1 MNLIDTNAVSD
12 VLERGSALRED
23 YFLVPDI
30 VEEVEMAQIIH
41 GRRIP
46 SKLHDLSRHPLF
58 NERIYLH
65 HYRNVLNK
73 YGGRFYGMRDF
84 GDMSILA
91 TLRMLMDVFDEQQRT
106 QLFPVTEE
114 VVVFTD
120 DGRLARRINRE
131 FAGEDVRVA
140 ARSGVI

>member
-12 VLERGSALRED
+12 VLESGSALQDD

-30 VEEVEMAQIIH
+30 VEEVDMAQIIH

-46 SKLHDLSRHPLF
+46 RRLHDLSHHSLF
-58 NERIYLH
+58 NEGIYLH
-65 HYRNVLNK
+65 HYRNVLSK

-84 GDMSILA
+84 GDLSILA
-91 TLRMLMDVFDEQQRT
+91 TLRMLMDVFDEQQKT
-106 QLFPVTEE
+106 QLFPLTEE

-120 DGRLARRINRE
+120 DRKLARRIHRE
-131 FAGEDVRVA
+131 FAGKDVRVA
-140 ARSGVI
+140 ARSEVV